1 MPKKPVIF
9 PQVGTGFDD
18 VFSTLIHDPKKKK
31 EVDKKQKPSDDK
43 DKAEDKNGIGSKTL
57 GS

>member
-1 MPKKPVIF
+1 MPKKPVIL

-31 EVDKKQKPSDDK
+31 EVDKKEKQKENEHDT
-43 DKAEDKNGIGSKTL
+43 SKEEPC
-57 GS
+57 S

>member
-1 MPKKPVIF
+1 MPKKPVIL

-31 EVDKKQKPSDDK
+31 PVDKPENPPDDK
-43 DKAEDKNGIGSKTL
+43 DKSVDKTGGHHVQS
-57 GS
+57 